1 MRRWFDPEERER
13 RWQVARLALL
23 LHGLSRALRSGKTLP
38 ASLQAVADDAT
49 VAGAGL
55 RRAARRVHDGSPVHE
70 EIDRWATALADRD
83 ADLVRA
89 VVNTGAATGSALAAS
104 FDRAAASLRER
115 ADLQR
120 EIAALTAQARAS
132 AMLLTLAPVA
142 FLGVLAMADPR
153 VVAFVS
159 STGVGRLAV
168 VGGVVLD
175 VVGWLWMRRLTAA
188 VDP

>member
-1 MRRWFDPEERER
+1 
-13 RWQVARLALL
+13 
-23 LHGLSRALRSGKTLP
+23 LRSGKTLP
-38 ASLQAVADDAT
+38 AALQVVAGDAT
-49 VAGAGL
+49 LVGEGL

-70 EIDRWATALADRD
+70 EIDRWATALAHRD

-89 VVNTGAATGSALAAS
+89 VVNTGATTGSALASS

-142 FLGVLAMADPR
+142 FLGVMAMVDPR
-153 VVAFVS
+153 VVAFAV
-159 STGVGRLAV
+159 STGVGRLSV
-168 VGGVVLD
+168 FGGVALD
-175 VVGWLWMRRLTAA
+175 IGGWFWMRRLTSA

>member
-1 MRRWFDPEERER
+1 MMRWFDAEERER
-13 RWQVARLALL
+13 RWQVARLAAL
-23 LHGLSRALRSGKTLP
+23 LHGMSRALRSGKTLP
-38 ASLQAVADDAT
+38 DALQLIAADRT
-49 VAGAGL
+49 IAGAGL

-70 EIDRWATALADRD
+70 EIDRWATALGDRD

-89 VVNTGAATGSALAAS
+89 VVNTGAATGSSLATS

-142 FLGVLAMADPR
+142 FLAVVAMTDSR
-153 VVAFVS
+153 VVAFAAT
-159 STGVGRLAV
+159 TGVGRLAV
-168 VGGVVLD
+168 SCGVALD